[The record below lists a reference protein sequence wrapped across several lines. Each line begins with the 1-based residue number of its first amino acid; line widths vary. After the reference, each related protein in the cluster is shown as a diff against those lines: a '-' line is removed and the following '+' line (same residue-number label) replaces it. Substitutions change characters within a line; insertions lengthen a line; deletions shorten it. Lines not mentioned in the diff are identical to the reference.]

1 MIDIEGLQNLCS
13 CLATMALELM
23 TAMTQDLG
31 LHGLVPKNRPVKSP
45 LKTSLGHLRSSQT
58 WILIG
63 ASQQR

>member
-31 LHGLVPKNRPVKSP
+31 SHSLVPKNRPVKSL

-58 WILIG
+58 WILMG

>member
-31 LHGLVPKNRPVKSP
+31 SHSLVPKNCPV
-45 LKTSLGHLRSSQT
+45 
-58 WILIG
+58 
-63 ASQQR
+63 

>member
-31 LHGLVPKNRPVKSP
+31 SQSRPEELPCLVAP
-45 LKTSLGHLRSSQT
+45 
-58 WILIG
+58 
-63 ASQQR
+63 